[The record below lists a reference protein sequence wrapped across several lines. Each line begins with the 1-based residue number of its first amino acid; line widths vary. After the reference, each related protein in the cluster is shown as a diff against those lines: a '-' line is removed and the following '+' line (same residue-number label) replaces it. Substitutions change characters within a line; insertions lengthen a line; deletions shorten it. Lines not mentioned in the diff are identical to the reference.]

1 MKKLFLFTFIALSLS
16 TMQSCKLLQ
25 PIQIVSTYSA
35 AIIADEV
42 DLGKFVDGFYSDME
56 IDDDKS
62 FTTSLP
68 GYNAAEVSINSIIIR
83 SSVRPKSGLIVKQA
97 ELYKKMLL
105 KFRDEHKAY
114 GTLNNNQIRIYRR
127 YLADQ
132 LGPLL
137 DSELSLKQKS

>member
-1 MKKLFLFTFIALSLS
+1 MKKLFLFAFIAL
-16 TMQSCKLLQ
+16 TITIAPSCKLLQ
-25 PIQIVSTYSA
+25 PTQIVSPYNA
-35 AIIADEV
+35 AIVADVV

-56 IDDDKS
+56 TDEDKS